1 MVMPLRSERSALIWD
16 EAVRSYR
23 LSLQAEDKRRDTL
36 KSYGTSLEQFHAFL
50 VAQNR
55 PTDPGR
61 IQREDVAAFLA
72 DLRVQKRRMSGTIA
86 TRYGGLKGFFRR
98 LEDEGEIDAYPMAR
112 MRRPTVPRIPREVR

>member
-1 MVMPLRSERSALIWD
+1 MPLRSERSALIWD

>member
-1 MVMPLRSERSALIWD
+1 MPFRSERSALTWD

-23 LSLQAEDKRRDTL
+23 LSLQADGKKRDTL

-50 VAQNR
+50 VTQNR

-61 IQREDVAAFLA
+61 IQREDVAALLA
-72 DLRVQKRRMSGTIA
+72 DLRVQKRRMPGTIA

-98 LEDEGEIDAYPMAR
+98 LEDEGEIDASPMAKLP
-112 MRRPTVPRIPREVR
+112 RPTVPRIPPEVR